1 MIVDY
6 KPIAESNNFI
16 VLDKYTKLSQV
27 GRGLRRLPSVRQF
40 WNALAVNRTMESE

>member
-16 VLDKYTKLSQV
+16 VLYKYTKLSQV
-27 GRGLRRLPSVRQF
+27 NEPYQSERQT
-40 WNALAVNRTMESE
+40 WTALAVNRTMESE